1 MFKENSCQFKIPY
14 QTNLSTIKGEIK
26 MLTKLKQWV
35 CKRPVIT
42 YPKSSSSQRRVIP
55 NINTEMQEEI
65 NNTGKCKHVG
75 KYFLNVL

>member
-1 MFKENSCQFKIPY
+1 
-14 QTNLSTIKGEIK
+14 

-42 YPKSSSSQRRVIP
+42 HPKSSSSQRRVIP
-55 NINTEMQEEI
+55 NVNTEMQEEI

-75 KYFLNVL
+75 KYFLKCIVKDVNSNVLWNLKYSEN